1 MRSSTKKVQR
11 IRTTVLLG
19 PRLLAAAK
27 IASGAV
33 TNSAVIEIGLR
44 ELDRKAAVRR
54 LADNL
59 GNTDP
64 RFKAAPRR
72 KAV

>member
-1 MRSSTKKVQR
+1 M
-11 IRTTVLLG
+11 LD

-27 IASGAV
+27 EASGAV
-33 TNSAVIEIGLR
+33 TNNAVIEIGLR
-44 ELDRKAAVRR
+44 EVERKAALRR

-59 GNTDP
+59 AIPDR

-72 KAV
+72 RAG